1 MAVYDSYLVNLC
13 DMFHV
18 KLSNGQV
25 DQFNRYYELLVK
37 KNEVMNL
44 TAITDYHEVCLKHFA
59 DSISLSQYYDMSSV
73 DSLIDVGTGAGFPGI
88 PLKILFPNLNVTLL
102 DSLNKRLLFLEDVID
117 ELELDNIKTVHSR
130 AEEAGRMKNLREN
143 YDLCVSRAVANLST
157 LSEYCLPLVKVGGIF
172 ISYKAGEVEDEINS
186 AKHAIKKLGGKIK
199 SVEEFSLPD
208 SDISRSFVIIEKV
221 NETSNLYPRKPGTPN
236 KKPL

>member
-1 MAVYDSYLVNLC
+1 MTVYDSYLVNLC

-18 KLSNGQV
+18 KLSDGQV

-157 LSEYCLPLVKVGGIF
+157 LSEYCLPLVKVGGNF

-199 SVEEFSLPD
+199 RVEEFSLPD

>member
-1 MAVYDSYLVNLC
+1 MTVYDSYLVNLC

-88 PLKILFPNLNVTLL
+88 PLKILFPYLNVTLL

-117 ELELDNIKTVHSR
+117 ELDLDNIKTVHSR
-130 AEEAGRMKNLREN
+130 AEEAGRMKNLREH

>member
-1 MAVYDSYLVNLC
+1 MTVYDSYLVNLC

-18 KLSNGQV
+18 KLSDGQV

-37 KNEVMNL
+37 KNKVMNL

-59 DSISLSQYYDMSSV
+59 DSISLSQYYDMSCV

-88 PLKILFPNLNVTLL
+88 PLKILFPHLNVTLL

-117 ELELDNIKTVHSR
+117 ELDLDNIKTVHSR
-130 AEEAGRMKNLREN
+130 AEEAGRMKNLREH

>member
-18 KLSNGQV
+18 KLSDGQV

-59 DSISLSQYYDMSSV
+59 DSISLSQYFDMSSV

-117 ELELDNIKTVHSR
+117 ELDLDNIKTVHSR

-143 YDLCVSRAVANLST
+143 YDFCVSRAVANLST
-157 LSEYCLPLVKVGGIF
+157 LSEYCLPLVKVGGNF

-186 AKHAIKKLGGKIK
+186 AKHAINKLGGKIK
-199 SVEEFSLPD
+199 RVEEFSLPD

-221 NETSNLYPRKPGTPN
+221 NETSNFYPRKPGTPN

>member
-1 MAVYDSYLVNLC
+1 MTVYDSYLVNLC

>member
-1 MAVYDSYLVNLC
+1 MTVYDSYLVNLC

-59 DSISLSQYYDMSSV
+59 DSISLSQYYDMSCV

-88 PLKILFPNLNVTLL
+88 PLKILFPHLNVTLL

-117 ELELDNIKTVHSR
+117 ELDLDNIKTVHSR
-130 AEEAGRMKNLREN
+130 AEEAGRMKNLREH

-157 LSEYCLPLVKVGGIF
+157 LSEYCLPLVKVGGNF

-186 AKHAIKKLGGKIK
+186 AKHAINKLGGKIK
-199 SVEEFSLPD
+199 RVEEFSLPD

>member
-1 MAVYDSYLVNLC
+1 MTVYDSYLVNLC

-59 DSISLSQYYDMSSV
+59 DSLSLSQYYDMSSV
-73 DSLIDVGTGAGFPGI
+73 NSLIDVGTGAGFPGI
-88 PLKILFPNLNVTLL
+88 PLKILFPHLNVTLL

-117 ELELDNIKTVHSR
+117 ELDLDNIKTVHSR

-157 LSEYCLPLVKVGGIF
+157 LSEYCLPLVKVGGNF

>member
-1 MAVYDSYLVNLC
+1 MTVYDSYLVNLC

-18 KLSNGQV
+18 KLSDGQV

-59 DSISLSQYYDMSSV
+59 DSISLSQYYDMSCV

-88 PLKILFPNLNVTLL
+88 PLKILFPHLNVTLL

-172 ISYKAGEVEDEINS
+172 ISYKAGEVEDEINA

>member
-1 MAVYDSYLVNLC
+1 MFFCNLVNHLQQ
-13 DMFHV
+13 D
-18 KLSNGQV
+18 
-25 DQFNRYYELLVK
+25 ELL
-37 KNEVMNL
+37 
-44 TAITDYHEVCLKHFA
+44 
-59 DSISLSQYYDMSSV
+59 Q
-73 DSLIDVGTGAGFPGI
+73 GQ
-88 PLKILFPNLNVTLL
+88 
-102 DSLNKRLLFLEDVID
+102 
-117 ELELDNIKTVHSR
+117 
-130 AEEAGRMKNLREN
+130 
-143 YDLCVSRAVANLST
+143 
-157 LSEYCLPLVKVGGIF
+157 LSEYCLPLVKVGGNF

>member
-1 MAVYDSYLVNLC
+1 MTVYDSYLVNLC

-88 PLKILFPNLNVTLL
+88 PLKILFPHLNVTLL

-117 ELELDNIKTVHSR
+117 ELDLDNIKTVHSR

-157 LSEYCLPLVKVGGIF
+157 LSEYCLPLVKVGGNF

>member
-1 MAVYDSYLVNLC
+1 MTVYDSYLVNLC

-18 KLSNGQV
+18 KLSDGQV

-37 KNEVMNL
+37 KNKVMNL

-59 DSISLSQYYDMSSV
+59 DSISLSQYYDMSCV

-88 PLKILFPNLNVTLL
+88 PLKILFPHLNVTLL

-117 ELELDNIKTVHSR
+117 ELDLDNIKTVHSR
-130 AEEAGRMKNLREN
+130 AEEAGRMKNLREH

-157 LSEYCLPLVKVGGIF
+157 LSEYCLPLVKVGGNF
-172 ISYKAGEVEDEINS
+172 ISYKAGEVEDEINA

-199 SVEEFSLPD
+199 RVEEFSLPD

-221 NETSNLYPRKPGTPN
+221 YETSNFYPRKPGTPN

>member
-1 MAVYDSYLVNLC
+1 MTVYDSYLVNLC

-59 DSISLSQYYDMSSV
+59 DSISLSQYYDMSCV

-88 PLKILFPNLNVTLL
+88 PLKILFPHLNVTLL

-117 ELELDNIKTVHSR
+117 ELDLDNIKTVHSR

-157 LSEYCLPLVKVGGIF
+157 LSEYCLPLVKVGGNF

>member
-1 MAVYDSYLVNLC
+1 MTVYDSYLVNLC

-59 DSISLSQYYDMSSV
+59 DSISLSQYYDMSCV

-88 PLKILFPNLNVTLL
+88 PLKILFPHLNVTLL

-117 ELELDNIKTVHSR
+117 ELDLDNIKTVHSR
-130 AEEAGRMKNLREN
+130 AEEAGRMKNLREH

>member
-73 DSLIDVGTGAGFPGI
+73 NSLIDVGTGAGFPGI
-88 PLKILFPNLNVTLL
+88 PLKILFPHLNVTLL

-117 ELELDNIKTVHSR
+117 ELDLDNIKTVHSR

-157 LSEYCLPLVKVGGIF
+157 LSEYCLPLVKVGGNF

>member
-1 MAVYDSYLVNLC
+1 MTVYDSYLVNLC

-18 KLSNGQV
+18 KLSDGQV

-59 DSISLSQYYDMSSV
+59 DSISLSQYYDMSFV

-157 LSEYCLPLVKVGGIF
+157 LSEYCLPLVKVGGNF

-199 SVEEFSLPD
+199 RVEEFSLPD

-221 NETSNLYPRKPGTPN
+221 NETSNLYPRKTGTPN

>member
-1 MAVYDSYLVNLC
+1 MTVYDSYLVNLC

-88 PLKILFPNLNVTLL
+88 PLKILFPHLNVTLL

-117 ELELDNIKTVHSR
+117 ELDLDNIKTVHSR
-130 AEEAGRMKNLREN
+130 AEEAGRMKNLREH

>member
-1 MAVYDSYLVNLC
+1 MTVYDSYLVNLC

-18 KLSNGQV
+18 KLSDGQV

-59 DSISLSQYYDMSSV
+59 DRISLSQYFDMSSV
-73 DSLIDVGTGAGFPGI
+73 DSLIHVGTGAGFPGI

-117 ELELDNIKTVHSR
+117 ELDLDNIKTVHSR

-157 LSEYCLPLVKVGGIF
+157 LSEYCLPLVKVGGNF

-186 AKHAIKKLGGKIK
+186 AKHAINKLGGKIK
-199 SVEEFSLPD
+199 RVEEFSLPD

-221 NETSNLYPRKPGTPN
+221 NETSNFYPRKPGTPN

>member
-1 MAVYDSYLVNLC
+1 
-13 DMFHV
+13 
-18 KLSNGQV
+18 
-25 DQFNRYYELLVK
+25 
-37 KNEVMNL
+37 
-44 TAITDYHEVCLKHFA
+44 
-59 DSISLSQYYDMSSV
+59 MSSV

>member
-18 KLSNGQV
+18 KLSDGQV

-88 PLKILFPNLNVTLL
+88 PLKILFPHLNVTLL

-117 ELELDNIKTVHSR
+117 ELDLDNIKTVHSR
-130 AEEAGRMKNLREN
+130 AEEAGRMKNLREH

-157 LSEYCLPLVKVGGIF
+157 LSESCLPLVKVGGIF

>member
-18 KLSNGQV
+18 KLSDGQV

>member
-1 MAVYDSYLVNLC
+1 MTVYDSYLVNLC

-18 KLSNGQV
+18 KLSDGQV

>member
-18 KLSNGQV
+18 KLSDGQV

-88 PLKILFPNLNVTLL
+88 PLKILFPHLNVTLL

-117 ELELDNIKTVHSR
+117 ELDLDNIKTVHSR
-130 AEEAGRMKNLREN
+130 AEEAGRMKNLREH

>member
-1 MAVYDSYLVNLC
+1 
-13 DMFHV
+13 
-18 KLSNGQV
+18 
-25 DQFNRYYELLVK
+25 
-37 KNEVMNL
+37 
-44 TAITDYHEVCLKHFA
+44 
-59 DSISLSQYYDMSSV
+59 MSSV

-88 PLKILFPNLNVTLL
+88 PLKILFPHLNVTLL

-117 ELELDNIKTVHSR
+117 ELDLDNIKTVHSR
-130 AEEAGRMKNLREN
+130 AEEAGRMKNLREH

-199 SVEEFSLPD
+199 SVVEFSLPD

>member
-18 KLSNGQV
+18 KLSDGQV

-59 DSISLSQYYDMSSV
+59 DSISLSQYFDMSSV

-88 PLKILFPNLNVTLL
+88 PLKILFSNLNVTLL

-117 ELELDNIKTVHSR
+117 ELDLDNIKTVHSR

-157 LSEYCLPLVKVGGIF
+157 LSEYCLPLVKVGGNF

-186 AKHAIKKLGGKIK
+186 AKHAINKLGGKIK
-199 SVEEFSLPD
+199 RVEEFSLPD

-221 NETSNLYPRKPGTPN
+221 NETSNFYPRKPGTPN

>member
-1 MAVYDSYLVNLC
+1 MTVYDSYLVNLC

-18 KLSNGQV
+18 KLSDGQV

-59 DSISLSQYYDMSSV
+59 DSISLSQYYDMSFV

-157 LSEYCLPLVKVGGIF
+157 LSEYCLPLVKVGGNF

-186 AKHAIKKLGGKIK
+186 AKHAIKKLGGKFK
-199 SVEEFSLPD
+199 RVEEFSLPD

>member
-1 MAVYDSYLVNLC
+1 MTVYDSYLVNLC

-18 KLSNGQV
+18 KLSDGQV

-37 KNEVMNL
+37 KNKVMNL

-59 DSISLSQYYDMSSV
+59 DSISLSQYYDMSCV

-88 PLKILFPNLNVTLL
+88 PLKILFPHLNVTLL

-117 ELELDNIKTVHSR
+117 ELDLDNIKTVHSR
-130 AEEAGRMKNLREN
+130 AEEAGRMKNLREH

-157 LSEYCLPLVKVGGIF
+157 LSEYCLPLVKVGGNF
-172 ISYKAGEVEDEINS
+172 ISYKAGEVEDEINA

-199 SVEEFSLPD
+199 RVEKFSLPD

>member
-1 MAVYDSYLVNLC
+1 MTVYDSYLVNLC

-88 PLKILFPNLNVTLL
+88 PLKILFPHLNVTLL

-117 ELELDNIKTVHSR
+117 DLDLDNIKTVHSR
-130 AEEAGRMKNLREN
+130 AEEAGRMKNLREH

>member
-1 MAVYDSYLVNLC
+1 MTVYDSYLVNLC

-18 KLSNGQV
+18 KLSDGQV

-59 DSISLSQYYDMSSV
+59 DSISLSQYFDMSSV

-88 PLKILFPNLNVTLL
+88 PLKILFSNLNVTLL

-117 ELELDNIKTVHSR
+117 ELDLDNIKTVHSR

-157 LSEYCLPLVKVGGIF
+157 LSEYCLPLVKVGGNF

-186 AKHAIKKLGGKIK
+186 AKHAINKLGGKIK
-199 SVEEFSLPD
+199 RVEEFSLPD

-221 NETSNLYPRKPGTPN
+221 NETSNFYPRKPGTPN

>member
-1 MAVYDSYLVNLC
+1 MTVYDSYLVNLC

-88 PLKILFPNLNVTLL
+88 PLKILFPHLNVTLL

-117 ELELDNIKTVHSR
+117 ELDLDNIKTVHSR

>member
-1 MAVYDSYLVNLC
+1 MTVYDSYLVNLC

-59 DSISLSQYYDMSSV
+59 DSISLSQYYDMSCV

-88 PLKILFPNLNVTLL
+88 PLKILFPHLNVTLL

-117 ELELDNIKTVHSR
+117 ELDLDNIKTVHSR
-130 AEEAGRMKNLREN
+130 AEEAGRMKNLREH

-157 LSEYCLPLVKVGGIF
+157 LSEYCLPLVKVGGNF
-172 ISYKAGEVEDEINS
+172 ISYKAGEVEDEINA

-199 SVEEFSLPD
+199 RVEEFSLPD

>member
-1 MAVYDSYLVNLC
+1 MTVYDSYLVNLC

-18 KLSNGQV
+18 KLSDGQV

-117 ELELDNIKTVHSR
+117 ELDLDNIKTVHSR

-157 LSEYCLPLVKVGGIF
+157 LSEYCLPLVKVGGNF

-186 AKHAIKKLGGKIK
+186 AKHAINKLGGKIK

>member
-1 MAVYDSYLVNLC
+1 MTVYDSYLVNLC

-18 KLSNGQV
+18 KLSDGQV

-59 DSISLSQYYDMSSV
+59 DSISLSQYYDMSFV

-157 LSEYCLPLVKVGGIF
+157 LSEYCLPLVKVGGNF

-199 SVEEFSLPD
+199 RVEEFSLPD

>member
-1 MAVYDSYLVNLC
+1 MTVYDSYLVNLC

-88 PLKILFPNLNVTLL
+88 PLKILFPHLNVTLL

-117 ELELDNIKTVHSR
+117 ELDLDNIKTVHSR
-130 AEEAGRMKNLREN
+130 AEEAGRMKNLREH

-157 LSEYCLPLVKVGGIF
+157 LSEYCLPLVKVGGNF

>member
-1 MAVYDSYLVNLC
+1 MTVYDSYLVNLC

-18 KLSNGQV
+18 KLSDGQV

-59 DSISLSQYYDMSSV
+59 DSISLSQYFDMSSV

-117 ELELDNIKTVHSR
+117 ELDLDNIKTVHSR

-157 LSEYCLPLVKVGGIF
+157 LSEYCLPLVKVGGNF

-186 AKHAIKKLGGKIK
+186 AIHAINKLGGKIK
-199 SVEEFSLPD
+199 RVEEFSLPD

-221 NETSNLYPRKPGTPN
+221 NETSNFYPRKPGTPN

>member
-1 MAVYDSYLVNLC
+1 MTVYDSYLVNLC

-117 ELELDNIKTVHSR
+117 ELDLDNIKTVHSR
-130 AEEAGRMKNLREN
+130 AEEAGRMKNLREH

-157 LSEYCLPLVKVGGIF
+157 LSEYCLPLVKVGGNF

>member
-1 MAVYDSYLVNLC
+1 MTVYDSYLVNLC

-18 KLSNGQV
+18 KLSDGQV

-59 DSISLSQYYDMSSV
+59 DSISLSQYYDMSCV

>member
-1 MAVYDSYLVNLC
+1 MTVYDSYLVNLC

-18 KLSNGQV
+18 KLSDGQV

-88 PLKILFPNLNVTLL
+88 PLKILFPHLNVTLL

-117 ELELDNIKTVHSR
+117 ELDLDNIKTVHSR
-130 AEEAGRMKNLREN
+130 AEEAGRMKNLREH

-157 LSEYCLPLVKVGGIF
+157 LSEYCLPLVKVGGNF

-221 NETSNLYPRKPGTPN
+221 NETSNFYPRKPGTPN